1 MKKKIEKKELK
12 PTKHRQ
18 LFQVISLWFQCFS
31 YDLWQMT
38 YYPSMFLLRFQ
49 SSPFRQNTHWQKCV
63 YEMDFALRLS
73 SFFSLLFFLFFVH
86 SLLFLSFYLPIL
98 FRWATFFFFLKCAKN
113 DNMLRVKS
121 RPAHTESEPPTRKYM
136 EREQKK
142 FMRLAVLR

>member
-1 MKKKIEKKELK
+1 MKTIEIFVFAAQRTKQQIPKRLLSSQNIFCSKKKMKKKIEKKELK

-98 FRWATFFFFLKCAKN
+98 FR
-113 DNMLRVKS
+113 
-121 RPAHTESEPPTRKYM
+121 
-136 EREQKK
+136 
-142 FMRLAVLR
+142 